1 MSWWSQ
7 AKAFFKEVRAS
18 KPRSADEER
27 VEKEDLEY
35 VSSASEARLL
45 DVPEGAGFLI
55 VLAVLATIGLIVWA
69 SVMEV
74 DEVVKAQGKI
84 IPSKQVQVVQ
94 SAEGGILR
102 EIRVVE
108 GQAVK
113 KGEVVAVIKD
123 VAAAS
128 DLSDN
133 AKQYNFLL
141 ARLVALNAHI
151 EGKRVLDFPAE
162 LKDQIEIMQQARE
175 RFNAEGEQDLAKV
188 KELESVMEQRKKALD
203 EAQSRLESA
212 QKDAALAMEQMR
224 MMERALKEEV
234 VSKMKYV
241 KAEQEA
247 NEAQAKLSQAQ
258 HEVPKAKA
266 ALAEAMQHRENYI
279 HQRIAEYE
287 KERHEIKRKLNTMQA
302 KGVTL
307 KAKVGHSEVRA
318 PVTGTVKKIN
328 YTTIGAVLRPGAD
341 IMEIIPTD
349 DKLIVEAKV
358 RPRDIGFIHPGLPAR
373 VKLTA
378 YDFSTYGGLKGE
390 VIYVSADSITD
401 KKGRSYFI
409 VRVKTDRN
417 YIVDKKGKRH
427 IVIPG
432 MQTET
437 DIVVDK
443 KSILKYILKPM
454 LK

>member
-1 MSWWSQ
+1 
-7 AKAFFKEVRAS
+7 
-18 KPRSADEER
+18 
-27 VEKEDLEY
+27 
-35 VSSASEARLL
+35 
-45 DVPEGAGFLI
+45 
-55 VLAVLATIGLIVWA
+55 
-69 SVMEV
+69 
-74 DEVVKAQGKI
+74 
-84 IPSKQVQVVQ
+84 
-94 SAEGGILR
+94 
-102 EIRVVE
+102 
-108 GQAVK
+108 
-113 KGEVVAVIKD
+113 
-123 VAAAS
+123 
-128 DLSDN
+128 
-133 AKQYNFLL
+133 
-141 ARLVALNAHI
+141 
-151 EGKRVLDFPAE
+151 
-162 LKDQIEIMQQARE
+162 
-175 RFNAEGEQDLAKV
+175 
-188 KELESVMEQRKKALD
+188 MEQRKKALD
-203 EAQSRLESA
+203 EAQSRLVSA